1 MTKKWRRVYAWVLT
15 VAMVLS
21 MANLPITIAKAASTQ
36 NLTVKSGA
44 TSVTIAKNE
53 YGDDYIG
60 DMFFNI
66 PDALKTKSAI
76 SSNKVTSMTVKITIK
91 SFTQGSGA
99 KAQAF
104 IFAQPDASGDW
115 NWNQSSTAELVTG
128 SQLTLTYSFADM
140 DWKGGTTLGNLGVR
154 FANAAEGSTVSYSVD
169 SAVINMADSGSSATS
184 KPSSATSKP
193 SSTASA
199 GGNVSTDQIAITR
212 SVGSGTNDY
221 YAEYSFSITNNSS
234 ETVRGI
240 QILIPT
246 SGSVDVGYVE
256 GFSAVYDAALGGVVA
271 YYSTEIAAG
280 ATVSSSSNKVGFGKQ
295 PSISVGESN
304 VIAVNCAGPS
314 TGDELNYELTGR
326 KDVAYADTPV
336 GRHGKLSVQKVDGYA
351 APIMVDQNGVPTQLR
366 GASTHG
372 MHWFPQYVNQN
383 AFQTLR
389 DDWGINMVR
398 LVCYPRDVGSVGY
411 LTGGDSTKQQLDTLI
426 QNGVDYATKLGMY
439 ALVDWHVHAYNP
451 NEYLKEAKIF
461 FTKYATM
468 YKDHDNV
475 LYEICNEPTGTN
487 WYSGNGKDLYTY
499 CSEVIKTIRAIDPDA
514 IIICGTNTWSQ
525 DVDQVAAKP
534 MKALGYENIMYTF
547 HFYSATHKENL
558 MKKVRLATKDGTP
571 IFVTEFGI
579 CSADGNGSYDAEN
592 ADRWIELLDELNI
605 SFACWSYS
613 NCNEK
618 SAYFKSSCSNA
629 GGDWTADDLT
639 TTGKWLINTCRAHEE
654 KENASYPAV
663 SPSAE
668 PTKAPTVT
676 EKPTTEPTKAPT
688 VTEKPTTEPTK
699 APTVTVKPTAK
710 PTKAPTVTEKPTAE
724 PTKAPTVTEK
734 PTAEPTKAP
743 TVTVKPTAKPTKAP
757 TVTEKPTAEPTK
769 APTVTTAPDKEIQ
782 EAPSTALTI
791 VARTSTSLTVQATV
805 AAPAGKSY
813 EYTIDG
819 TSWQTQTTFTDL
831 QPATSYTV
839 SVRYAETDN
848 YQASMISDHTL
859 TGGTLVEDV
868 YKIDLSKLDDTTYV
882 DGMFS
887 KDDATGKSYAA
898 SYDASSNAL
907 TLSGTD
913 HTFEL
918 VADNA
923 KVKIILK
930 KGVSAALCGVTCGN
944 ISSEDDTSL
953 EMVRGSNTTGSIEAA
968 NVIVSGGTNNT
979 EKIMADT
986 IAVKGGS
993 LTAVAAK
1000 ESNKTAL
1007 SADTITITDG
1017 EVTAIGDGT
1026 GGALYADSKISL
1038 IGGTLTVKAGPNKT
1052 EKSAIDVKS
1061 DESSVILVGDI
1072 KIINQTDGAL
1082 GTDDLFSKETI
1093 STGGT
1098 TTKLVTVTFDT
1109 VDEVW
1114 TVTVEQGSD
1123 IILPNRPKENLILRW
1138 YSDRDVQGY
1147 APGIIYTVQENTYFC
1162 AKYFDE
1168 APVEPSSKPTVAPSS
1183 EPTVTPS
1190 SKPTVAPSS
1199 EPTVTPSSE
1208 PTVEPSEEPIAT
1220 PTAEPTKVPEPTAA
1234 PIKTPTPTAEPTKAP
1249 EPTAA
1254 PIKTPTPTAE
1264 PTKAPMITPVPS
1276 DDPTESAAPSEKP
1289 TITPTQKPGIQ
1300 ATGMRVIASV
1310 KKVSNLPVK
1319 SKLQLAAGKSMQL
1332 TVTLLPTGAKPQKLT
1347 YTSSKPSIAKVSGSG
1362 KIVAGKKA
1370 GTTVITIR
1378 TANGLQKRLTIRVM
1392 KKAVKK
1398 IKLSG
1403 VKKLKVG
1410 KKLKLKAK
1418 ITPKKKYASATVF
1431 WVSGNTKIATVT
1443 QSGVVKAKK
1452 KGKVKITAIATD
1464 GSGKKKV
1471 IKLTIK

>member
-336 GRHGKLSVQKVDGYA
+336 GRHGKLSVQKVDGYT

-398 LVCYPRDVGSVGY
+398 LVCYPRDGGSVGY

-547 HFYSATHKENL
+547 HFYSASHKENL

-592 ADRWIELLDELNI
+592 ADRWIALLDELNI

-676 EKPTTEPTKAPT
+676 
-688 VTEKPTTEPTK
+688 
-699 APTVTVKPTAK
+699 VK
-710 PTKAPTVTEKPTAE
+710 
-724 PTKAPTVTEK
+724 
-734 PTAEPTKAP
+734 
-743 TVTVKPTAKPTKAP
+743 
-757 TVTEKPTAEPTK
+757 
-769 APTVTTAPDKEIQ
+769 
-782 EAPSTALTI
+782 
-791 VARTSTSLTVQATV
+791 
-805 AAPAGKSY
+805 
-813 EYTIDG
+813 
-819 TSWQTQTTFTDL
+819 
-831 QPATSYTV
+831 
-839 SVRYAETDN
+839 
-848 YQASMISDHTL
+848 
-859 TGGTLVEDV
+859 
-868 YKIDLSKLDDTTYV
+868 
-882 DGMFS
+882 
-887 KDDATGKSYAA
+887 
-898 SYDASSNAL
+898 
-907 TLSGTD
+907 
-913 HTFEL
+913 
-918 VADNA
+918 
-923 KVKIILK
+923 
-930 KGVSAALCGVTCGN
+930 
-944 ISSEDDTSL
+944 
-953 EMVRGSNTTGSIEAA
+953 
-968 NVIVSGGTNNT
+968 
-979 EKIMADT
+979 
-986 IAVKGGS
+986 
-993 LTAVAAK
+993 
-1000 ESNKTAL
+1000 
-1007 SADTITITDG
+1007 
-1017 EVTAIGDGT
+1017 
-1026 GGALYADSKISL
+1026 
-1038 IGGTLTVKAGPNKT
+1038 
-1052 EKSAIDVKS
+1052 
-1061 DESSVILVGDI
+1061 
-1072 KIINQTDGAL
+1072 
-1082 GTDDLFSKETI
+1082 
-1093 STGGT
+1093 
-1098 TTKLVTVTFDT
+1098 
-1109 VDEVW
+1109 
-1114 TVTVEQGSD
+1114 
-1123 IILPNRPKENLILRW
+1123 
-1138 YSDRDVQGY
+1138 
-1147 APGIIYTVQENTYFC
+1147 
-1162 AKYFDE
+1162 
-1168 APVEPSSKPTVAPSS
+1168 
-1183 EPTVTPS
+1183 
-1190 SKPTVAPSS
+1190 
-1199 EPTVTPSSE
+1199 
-1208 PTVEPSEEPIAT
+1208 
-1220 PTAEPTKVPEPTAA
+1220 PTAA

-1264 PTKAPMITPVPS
+1264 PTKAPTITSVPS

-1300 ATGMRVIASV
+1300 ATGMRVIVSV

-1319 SKLQLAAGKSMQL
+1319 QKLQLAAGKSMQL

-1378 TANGLQKRLTIRVM
+1378 TANGLQKKITIRVM

>member
-199 GGNVSTDQIAITR
+199 GGNVSADQIAITR

-295 PSISVGESN
+295 PSISVGKSN

-398 LVCYPRDVGSVGY
+398 LVCYPRDGGSVGY

-499 CSEVIKTIRAIDPDA
+499 CSEVIETIRAIDPDA

-534 MKALGYENIMYTF
+534 MKDLGYKNIMYTF

-558 MKKVRLATKDGTP
+558 MEKVRLATKDGTP

-592 ADRWIELLDELNI
+592 ADRWIALLDELNI

-676 EKPTTEPTKAPT
+676 
-688 VTEKPTTEPTK
+688 V
-699 APTVTVKPTAK
+699 
-710 PTKAPTVTEKPTAE
+710 KPTAE
-724 PTKAPTVTEK
+724 PTNK
-734 PTAEPTKAP
+734 
-743 TVTVKPTAKPTKAP
+743 
-757 TVTEKPTAEPTK
+757 
-769 APTVTTAPDKEIQ
+769 PTVTTAPDKEIQ

-868 YKIDLSKLDDTTYV
+868 YKIDMSKLDDTTYV

-898 SYDASSNAL
+898 SYDASSNEL

-979 EKIMADT
+979 EQIMADT

-1038 IGGTLTVKAGPNKT
+1038 IGGILTVKAGPNKT

-1072 KIINQTDGAL
+1072 KIINQADGAL

-1147 APGIIYTVQENTYFC
+1147 APEIIYTVQENTYFC
-1162 AKYFDE
+1162 AKYFDK
-1168 APVEPSSKPTVAPSS
+1168 APVEPSSKPTVA
-1183 EPTVTPS
+1183 
-1190 SKPTVAPSS
+1190 
-1199 EPTVTPSSE
+1199 PSSE

-1220 PTAEPTKVPEPTAA
+1220 PTAEPTK
-1234 PIKTPTPTAEPTKAP
+1234 AP
-1249 EPTAA
+1249 EPTA
-1254 PIKTPTPTAE
+1254 
-1264 PTKAPMITPVPS
+1264 APMITPVPS

-1319 SKLQLAAGKSMQL
+1319 QKLQLAAGKSMQL

-1378 TANGLQKRLTIRVM
+1378 TANGLQKKITIRVM

>member
-199 GGNVSTDQIAITR
+199 GGNVSADQIAITR

-398 LVCYPRDVGSVGY
+398 LVCYPRDGGSVGY

-558 MKKVRLATKDGTP
+558 MEKVRLATKDGTP

-592 ADRWIELLDELNI
+592 ADRWIALLDELNI

-663 SPSAE
+663 SPSA
-668 PTKAPTVT
+668 K
-676 EKPTTEPTKAPT
+676 PTKAPT

-699 APTVTVKPTAK
+699 APTVTV
-710 PTKAPTVTEKPTAE
+710 
-724 PTKAPTVTEK
+724 K

-757 TVTEKPTAEPTK
+757 TVTEKPTAKP
-769 APTVTTAPDKEIQ
+769 I
-782 EAPSTALTI
+782 
-791 VARTSTSLTVQATV
+791 
-805 AAPAGKSY
+805 
-813 EYTIDG
+813 
-819 TSWQTQTTFTDL
+819 
-831 QPATSYTV
+831 
-839 SVRYAETDN
+839 
-848 YQASMISDHTL
+848 
-859 TGGTLVEDV
+859 
-868 YKIDLSKLDDTTYV
+868 
-882 DGMFS
+882 
-887 KDDATGKSYAA
+887 
-898 SYDASSNAL
+898 
-907 TLSGTD
+907 
-913 HTFEL
+913 
-918 VADNA
+918 
-923 KVKIILK
+923 
-930 KGVSAALCGVTCGN
+930 
-944 ISSEDDTSL
+944 
-953 EMVRGSNTTGSIEAA
+953 
-968 NVIVSGGTNNT
+968 
-979 EKIMADT
+979 
-986 IAVKGGS
+986 
-993 LTAVAAK
+993 
-1000 ESNKTAL
+1000 KT
-1007 SADTITITDG
+1007 
-1017 EVTAIGDGT
+1017 
-1026 GGALYADSKISL
+1026 
-1038 IGGTLTVKAGPNKT
+1038 P
-1052 EKSAIDVKS
+1052 
-1061 DESSVILVGDI
+1061 
-1072 KIINQTDGAL
+1072 
-1082 GTDDLFSKETI
+1082 
-1093 STGGT
+1093 
-1098 TTKLVTVTFDT
+1098 
-1109 VDEVW
+1109 
-1114 TVTVEQGSD
+1114 
-1123 IILPNRPKENLILRW
+1123 
-1138 YSDRDVQGY
+1138 
-1147 APGIIYTVQENTYFC
+1147 
-1162 AKYFDE
+1162 
-1168 APVEPSSKPTVAPSS
+1168 
-1183 EPTVTPS
+1183 
-1190 SKPTVAPSS
+1190 
-1199 EPTVTPSSE
+1199 
-1208 PTVEPSEEPIAT
+1208 T
-1220 PTAEPTKVPEPTAA
+1220 PTAEPTKAPEPTAAPIKTPEPTAEPTKAPEPTAA

-1254 PIKTPTPTAE
+1254 PIKTPTPTAA
-1264 PTKAPMITPVPS
+1264 PTITSVPS

-1378 TANGLQKRLTIRVM
+1378 TANGLQKKITIRVM

>member
-295 PSISVGESN
+295 PSISVGKSN

-398 LVCYPRDVGSVGY
+398 LVCYPRDGGSVGY

-475 LYEICNEPTGTN
+475 LYEICNEPTDTN

-499 CSEVIKTIRAIDPDA
+499 CSEVIETIRAIDPDA

-534 MKALGYENIMYTF
+534 MKALGYENIMYTC
-547 HFYSATHKENL
+547 HFYSATHQENL
-558 MKKVRLATKDGTP
+558 MKKVRQATKDGTP

-579 CSADGNGSYDAEN
+579 CSADGNGSYNPES
-592 ADRWIELLDELNI
+592 ADRWIALLDELNI

-676 EKPTTEPTKAPT
+676 VKPTAEPTKAPT
-688 VTEKPTTEPTK
+688 VTEKPTTEPTNK
-699 APTVTVKPTAK
+699 
-710 PTKAPTVTEKPTAE
+710 
-724 PTKAPTVTEK
+724 
-734 PTAEPTKAP
+734 
-743 TVTVKPTAKPTKAP
+743 
-757 TVTEKPTAEPTK
+757 
-769 APTVTTAPDKEIQ
+769 PTVTTAPDKEIQ

-898 SYDASSNAL
+898 SYDASSNEL

-979 EKIMADT
+979 EQIMADT

-1147 APGIIYTVQENTYFC
+1147 APGTIYTVQENTYFC
-1162 AKYFDE
+1162 AKYFDK

-1183 EPTVTPS
+1183 
-1190 SKPTVAPSS
+1190 KPTVA
-1199 EPTVTPSSE
+1199 PSSE

-1220 PTAEPTKVPEPTAA
+1220 PTAEPTK
-1234 PIKTPTPTAEPTKAP
+1234 AP
-1249 EPTAA
+1249 EPTA
-1254 PIKTPTPTAE
+1254 
-1264 PTKAPMITPVPS
+1264 APMITPVPS

-1300 ATGMRVIASV
+1300 ATGMRVIVSV

-1319 SKLQLAAGKSMQL
+1319 QKLQLAAGKSMQL

-1378 TANGLQKRLTIRVM
+1378 TANGLQKKITIRVM

-1418 ITPKKKYASATVF
+1418 ITPKKKYASAKVF

>member
-199 GGNVSTDQIAITR
+199 GGNVSADQIAITR

-295 PSISVGESN
+295 PSITVGESN

-336 GRHGKLSVQKVDGYA
+336 GRHGKLSVQKVDDYT

-398 LVCYPRDVGSVGY
+398 LVCYPRDSGSVGY

-499 CSEVIKTIRAIDPDA
+499 CSEVIETIRAIDPDA

-534 MKALGYENIMYTF
+534 MKDLGYENIMYTF
-547 HFYSATHKENL
+547 HFYSATHGENL
-558 MKKVRLATKDGTP
+558 MKKVRQATKDGTP

-592 ADRWIELLDELNI
+592 ADRWIALLDELNI

-613 NCNEK
+613 NCNQK

-629 GGDWTADDLT
+629 GGDWTVDDLT

-676 EKPTTEPTKAPT
+676 EKPTAEPTSTPT
-688 VTEKPTTEPTK
+688 VTS
-699 APTVTVKPTAK
+699 
-710 PTKAPTVTEKPTAE
+710 
-724 PTKAPTVTEK
+724 
-734 PTAEPTKAP
+734 
-743 TVTVKPTAKPTKAP
+743 
-757 TVTEKPTAEPTK
+757 
-769 APTVTTAPDKEIQ
+769 APDKEIQ
-782 EAPSTALTI
+782 AAPSTALTI

-819 TSWQTQTTFTDL
+819 TSWQTETTFTDL

-898 SYDASSNAL
+898 SYDASSNEL

-913 HTFEL
+913 QTFEL

-944 ISSEDDTSL
+944 ISSEDNTSL

-979 EKIMADT
+979 EQIMADT

-1000 ESNKTAL
+1000 GSNKTAL

-1109 VDEVW
+1109 TDEVW

-1147 APGIIYTVQENTYFC
+1147 APGTIYTVQENTYFC

-1190 SKPTVAPSS
+1190 S
-1199 EPTVTPSSE
+1199 E

-1220 PTAEPTKVPEPTAA
+1220 PTAEPTK
-1234 PIKTPTPTAEPTKAP
+1234 AP
-1249 EPTAA
+1249 EPTDV
-1254 PIKTPTPTAE
+1254 PT
-1264 PTKAPMITPVPS
+1264 ITPVPS

-1289 TITPTQKPGIQ
+1289 TLTPTQKPVIQ

-1319 SKLQLAAGKSMQL
+1319 PKLQLAAGKSMQL

-1347 YTSSKPSIAKVSGSG
+1347 YTSSNPSIAKVSDSG
-1362 KIVAGKKA
+1362 KIIAGKKA

-1378 TANGLQKRLTIRVM
+1378 TANGLQKKITIRVM

>member
-154 FANAAEGSTVSYSVD
+154 FANAADGSTVSYSVD

-199 GGNVSTDQIAITR
+199 GGNVSADQIAITR

-499 CSEVIKTIRAIDPDA
+499 CSEVIKTIRDIDPDA

-558 MKKVRLATKDGTP
+558 MEKVRLATKDGTP

-579 CSADGNGSYDAEN
+579 CSADGNGSYDTEN
-592 ADRWIELLDELNI
+592 ADRWIALLDELNI

-663 SPSAE
+663 SPSAG
-668 PTKAPTVT
+668 
-676 EKPTTEPTKAPT
+676 PTKAPT

-699 APTVTVKPTAK
+699 APTVTVKPTA
-710 PTKAPTVTEKPTAE
+710 E

-734 PTAEPTKAP
+734 PTAK
-743 TVTVKPTAKPTKAP
+743 
-757 TVTEKPTAEPTK
+757 
-769 APTVTTAPDKEIQ
+769 
-782 EAPSTALTI
+782 
-791 VARTSTSLTVQATV
+791 
-805 AAPAGKSY
+805 
-813 EYTIDG
+813 
-819 TSWQTQTTFTDL
+819 
-831 QPATSYTV
+831 
-839 SVRYAETDN
+839 
-848 YQASMISDHTL
+848 
-859 TGGTLVEDV
+859 
-868 YKIDLSKLDDTTYV
+868 
-882 DGMFS
+882 
-887 KDDATGKSYAA
+887 
-898 SYDASSNAL
+898 
-907 TLSGTD
+907 
-913 HTFEL
+913 
-918 VADNA
+918 
-923 KVKIILK
+923 
-930 KGVSAALCGVTCGN
+930 
-944 ISSEDDTSL
+944 
-953 EMVRGSNTTGSIEAA
+953 
-968 NVIVSGGTNNT
+968 
-979 EKIMADT
+979 
-986 IAVKGGS
+986 
-993 LTAVAAK
+993 
-1000 ESNKTAL
+1000 
-1007 SADTITITDG
+1007 
-1017 EVTAIGDGT
+1017 
-1026 GGALYADSKISL
+1026 
-1038 IGGTLTVKAGPNKT
+1038 
-1052 EKSAIDVKS
+1052 
-1061 DESSVILVGDI
+1061 
-1072 KIINQTDGAL
+1072 
-1082 GTDDLFSKETI
+1082 
-1093 STGGT
+1093 
-1098 TTKLVTVTFDT
+1098 
-1109 VDEVW
+1109 
-1114 TVTVEQGSD
+1114 
-1123 IILPNRPKENLILRW
+1123 
-1138 YSDRDVQGY
+1138 
-1147 APGIIYTVQENTYFC
+1147 
-1162 AKYFDE
+1162 
-1168 APVEPSSKPTVAPSS
+1168 
-1183 EPTVTPS
+1183 
-1190 SKPTVAPSS
+1190 
-1199 EPTVTPSSE
+1199 
-1208 PTVEPSEEPIAT
+1208 
-1220 PTAEPTKVPEPTAA
+1220 

-1254 PIKTPTPTAE
+1254 PIKTPEPTAE
-1264 PTKAPMITPVPS
+1264 PTKAPEPTAAPIKTPTPTAAPTITSVPS

>member
-336 GRHGKLSVQKVDGYA
+336 GRHGKLSVQKVDSYA

-579 CSADGNGSYDAEN
+579 CSADGNGSYDTEN
-592 ADRWIELLDELNI
+592 ADRWIALLDELNI

-688 VTEKPTTEPTK
+688 VT
-699 APTVTVKPTAK
+699 VR
-710 PTKAPTVTEKPTAE
+710 PTAE

-734 PTAEPTKAP
+734 PTAKPIKTPT
-743 TVTVKPTAKPTKAP
+743 
-757 TVTEKPTAEPTK
+757 PTAEPTK
-769 APTVTTAPDKEIQ
+769 APEPT
-782 EAPSTALTI
+782 
-791 VARTSTSLTVQATV
+791 
-805 AAPAGKSY
+805 AAP
-813 EYTIDG
+813 I
-819 TSWQTQTTFTDL
+819 
-831 QPATSYTV
+831 
-839 SVRYAETDN
+839 
-848 YQASMISDHTL
+848 
-859 TGGTLVEDV
+859 
-868 YKIDLSKLDDTTYV
+868 
-882 DGMFS
+882 
-887 KDDATGKSYAA
+887 
-898 SYDASSNAL
+898 
-907 TLSGTD
+907 
-913 HTFEL
+913 
-918 VADNA
+918 
-923 KVKIILK
+923 
-930 KGVSAALCGVTCGN
+930 
-944 ISSEDDTSL
+944 
-953 EMVRGSNTTGSIEAA
+953 
-968 NVIVSGGTNNT
+968 
-979 EKIMADT
+979 
-986 IAVKGGS
+986 
-993 LTAVAAK
+993 
-1000 ESNKTAL
+1000 KTP
-1007 SADTITITDG
+1007 
-1017 EVTAIGDGT
+1017 E
-1026 GGALYADSKISL
+1026 
-1038 IGGTLTVKAGPNKT
+1038 
-1052 EKSAIDVKS
+1052 
-1061 DESSVILVGDI
+1061 
-1072 KIINQTDGAL
+1072 
-1082 GTDDLFSKETI
+1082 
-1093 STGGT
+1093 
-1098 TTKLVTVTFDT
+1098 
-1109 VDEVW
+1109 
-1114 TVTVEQGSD
+1114 
-1123 IILPNRPKENLILRW
+1123 
-1138 YSDRDVQGY
+1138 
-1147 APGIIYTVQENTYFC
+1147 
-1162 AKYFDE
+1162 
-1168 APVEPSSKPTVAPSS
+1168 
-1183 EPTVTPS
+1183 
-1190 SKPTVAPSS
+1190 
-1199 EPTVTPSSE
+1199 
-1208 PTVEPSEEPIAT
+1208 
-1220 PTAEPTKVPEPTAA
+1220 PTAEPTKAPEPTAA

-1254 PIKTPTPTAE
+1254 PIKTPTPTAA
-1264 PTKAPMITPVPS
+1264 PTITSVSS

-1431 WVSGNTKIATVT
+1431 WVSGNTKIATLT

>member
-336 GRHGKLSVQKVDGYA
+336 GRHGKLSVQKVDSYA
-351 APIMVDQNGVPTQLR
+351 TPIMVDQNGVPTQLR

-579 CSADGNGSYDAEN
+579 CSADGNGSYDTEN
-592 ADRWIELLDELNI
+592 ADRWIALLDELNI

-688 VTEKPTTEPTK
+688 VT
-699 APTVTVKPTAK
+699 VR
-710 PTKAPTVTEKPTAE
+710 
-724 PTKAPTVTEK
+724 

-757 TVTEKPTAEPTK
+757 TVTEKPTAKP
-769 APTVTTAPDKEIQ
+769 I
-782 EAPSTALTI
+782 
-791 VARTSTSLTVQATV
+791 
-805 AAPAGKSY
+805 
-813 EYTIDG
+813 
-819 TSWQTQTTFTDL
+819 
-831 QPATSYTV
+831 
-839 SVRYAETDN
+839 
-848 YQASMISDHTL
+848 
-859 TGGTLVEDV
+859 
-868 YKIDLSKLDDTTYV
+868 
-882 DGMFS
+882 
-887 KDDATGKSYAA
+887 
-898 SYDASSNAL
+898 
-907 TLSGTD
+907 
-913 HTFEL
+913 
-918 VADNA
+918 
-923 KVKIILK
+923 
-930 KGVSAALCGVTCGN
+930 
-944 ISSEDDTSL
+944 
-953 EMVRGSNTTGSIEAA
+953 
-968 NVIVSGGTNNT
+968 
-979 EKIMADT
+979 
-986 IAVKGGS
+986 
-993 LTAVAAK
+993 
-1000 ESNKTAL
+1000 KT
-1007 SADTITITDG
+1007 
-1017 EVTAIGDGT
+1017 
-1026 GGALYADSKISL
+1026 
-1038 IGGTLTVKAGPNKT
+1038 P
-1052 EKSAIDVKS
+1052 
-1061 DESSVILVGDI
+1061 
-1072 KIINQTDGAL
+1072 
-1082 GTDDLFSKETI
+1082 
-1093 STGGT
+1093 
-1098 TTKLVTVTFDT
+1098 
-1109 VDEVW
+1109 
-1114 TVTVEQGSD
+1114 
-1123 IILPNRPKENLILRW
+1123 
-1138 YSDRDVQGY
+1138 
-1147 APGIIYTVQENTYFC
+1147 
-1162 AKYFDE
+1162 
-1168 APVEPSSKPTVAPSS
+1168 
-1183 EPTVTPS
+1183 
-1190 SKPTVAPSS
+1190 
-1199 EPTVTPSSE
+1199 
-1208 PTVEPSEEPIAT
+1208 T
-1220 PTAEPTKVPEPTAA
+1220 PTAEPTKAPEPTAAPIKTPEPTAEPTKAPEPTAA

-1254 PIKTPTPTAE
+1254 PIKTPTPTAA
-1264 PTKAPMITPVPS
+1264 PTITSVSS

>member
-295 PSISVGESN
+295 PSISVGKSN

-398 LVCYPRDVGSVGY
+398 LVCYPRDGGSVGY

-499 CSEVIKTIRAIDPDA
+499 CSEVIETIRAIDPDA

-534 MKALGYENIMYTF
+534 MKDLGYKNIMYTF

-558 MKKVRLATKDGTP
+558 MEKVRLATKDGTP

-592 ADRWIELLDELNI
+592 ADRWIALLDELNI

-654 KENASYPAV
+654 KENASYPVA
-663 SPSAE
+663 SPSAEPTKAPTVTVKPTAE

-676 EKPTTEPTKAPT
+676 EKPTTEPTNK
-688 VTEKPTTEPTK
+688 
-699 APTVTVKPTAK
+699 
-710 PTKAPTVTEKPTAE
+710 
-724 PTKAPTVTEK
+724 
-734 PTAEPTKAP
+734 
-743 TVTVKPTAKPTKAP
+743 
-757 TVTEKPTAEPTK
+757 
-769 APTVTTAPDKEIQ
+769 PTVTTAPDKEIQ

-898 SYDASSNAL
+898 SYDASSNEL

-979 EKIMADT
+979 EQIMADT

-1007 SADTITITDG
+1007 SADKITITDG

-1147 APGIIYTVQENTYFC
+1147 APGTIYTVQENTYFC
-1162 AKYFDE
+1162 AKYFDK
-1168 APVEPSSKPTVAPSS
+1168 APVEPSSKPTVA
-1183 EPTVTPS
+1183 
-1190 SKPTVAPSS
+1190 
-1199 EPTVTPSSE
+1199 PSSE

-1220 PTAEPTKVPEPTAA
+1220 PTAEPTK
-1234 PIKTPTPTAEPTKAP
+1234 AP
-1249 EPTAA
+1249 EPTA
-1254 PIKTPTPTAE
+1254 
-1264 PTKAPMITPVPS
+1264 APMITPVPS

-1300 ATGMRVIASV
+1300 AAGMRVIVRV

-1319 SKLQLAAGKSMQL
+1319 QKLQLAAGKSMQL
-1332 TVTLLPTGAKPQKLT
+1332 TVTLLPIGAKPQKLT

-1378 TANGLQKRLTIRVM
+1378 TANGLQKKITIRVM

-1418 ITPKKKYASATVF
+1418 ITPKKKYASAKVF

>member
-128 SQLTLTYSFADM
+128 SQLTLNYSFADM

-199 GGNVSTDQIAITR
+199 GGNVSADQIAITR

-579 CSADGNGSYDAEN
+579 CSADGNGSYDTEN
-592 ADRWIELLDELNI
+592 ADRWIALLDELNI

-663 SPSAE
+663 SPSAG
-668 PTKAPTVT
+668 
-676 EKPTTEPTKAPT
+676 PTKAPT

-699 APTVTVKPTAK
+699 APTVTVKPTA
-710 PTKAPTVTEKPTAE
+710 E

-734 PTAEPTKAP
+734 PTA
-743 TVTVKPTAKPTKAP
+743 KPIKTP
-757 TVTEKPTAEPTK
+757 EPTAEPTK
-769 APTVTTAPDKEIQ
+769 A
-782 EAPSTALTI
+782 
-791 VARTSTSLTVQATV
+791 
-805 AAPAGKSY
+805 
-813 EYTIDG
+813 
-819 TSWQTQTTFTDL
+819 
-831 QPATSYTV
+831 
-839 SVRYAETDN
+839 
-848 YQASMISDHTL
+848 
-859 TGGTLVEDV
+859 
-868 YKIDLSKLDDTTYV
+868 
-882 DGMFS
+882 
-887 KDDATGKSYAA
+887 
-898 SYDASSNAL
+898 
-907 TLSGTD
+907 
-913 HTFEL
+913 
-918 VADNA
+918 
-923 KVKIILK
+923 
-930 KGVSAALCGVTCGN
+930 
-944 ISSEDDTSL
+944 
-953 EMVRGSNTTGSIEAA
+953 
-968 NVIVSGGTNNT
+968 
-979 EKIMADT
+979 
-986 IAVKGGS
+986 
-993 LTAVAAK
+993 
-1000 ESNKTAL
+1000 
-1007 SADTITITDG
+1007 
-1017 EVTAIGDGT
+1017 
-1026 GGALYADSKISL
+1026 
-1038 IGGTLTVKAGPNKT
+1038 
-1052 EKSAIDVKS
+1052 
-1061 DESSVILVGDI
+1061 
-1072 KIINQTDGAL
+1072 
-1082 GTDDLFSKETI
+1082 
-1093 STGGT
+1093 
-1098 TTKLVTVTFDT
+1098 
-1109 VDEVW
+1109 
-1114 TVTVEQGSD
+1114 
-1123 IILPNRPKENLILRW
+1123 
-1138 YSDRDVQGY
+1138 
-1147 APGIIYTVQENTYFC
+1147 
-1162 AKYFDE
+1162 
-1168 APVEPSSKPTVAPSS
+1168 
-1183 EPTVTPS
+1183 
-1190 SKPTVAPSS
+1190 
-1199 EPTVTPSSE
+1199 
-1208 PTVEPSEEPIAT
+1208 
-1220 PTAEPTKVPEPTAA
+1220 PEPTAA

-1254 PIKTPTPTAE
+1254 PIKTPTPTAA
-1264 PTKAPMITPVPS
+1264 PTITSVPS

>member
-169 SAVINMADSGSSATS
+169 SAVINMADSGSSATSKPSSATS

-499 CSEVIKTIRAIDPDA
+499 CSEVIKTIRDIDPDA

-558 MKKVRLATKDGTP
+558 MEKVRLATKDGTP

-579 CSADGNGSYDAEN
+579 CSADGNGSYDTEN
-592 ADRWIELLDELNI
+592 ADRWIALLDELNI

-688 VTEKPTTEPTK
+688 VTVRPTAEPTKAPTVTEKPTAEPTK
-699 APTVTVKPTAK
+699 APTVTV
-710 PTKAPTVTEKPTAE
+710 KPTAE

-757 TVTEKPTAEPTK
+757 TVTEKPTAEPTNK
-769 APTVTTAPDKEIQ
+769 PTAPTAPDKEIQ

-898 SYDASSNAL
+898 SYDASSNEL

-979 EKIMADT
+979 EQIMADA

-1168 APVEPSSKPTVAPSS
+1168 APVEPSSKPTVATSS

-1190 SKPTVAPSS
+1190 SKPTVAPS
-1199 EPTVTPSSE
+1199 
-1208 PTVEPSEEPIAT
+1208 EEPIAT
-1220 PTAEPTKVPEPTAA
+1220 PTAEPTKA
-1234 PIKTPTPTAEPTKAP
+1234 
-1249 EPTAA
+1249 
-1254 PIKTPTPTAE
+1254 
-1264 PTKAPMITPVPS
+1264 PVPS

-1378 TANGLQKRLTIRVM
+1378 TANGLQKKITIRVM

>member
-128 SQLTLTYSFADM
+128 SQLTLNYSFADM

-199 GGNVSTDQIAITR
+199 GGNVSADQIAITR

-411 LTGGDSTKQQLDTLI
+411 LTGGDSTRQQLDTLI

-499 CSEVIKTIRAIDPDA
+499 CSEVIKTIRDIDPDA

-558 MKKVRLATKDGTP
+558 MEKVRLATKDGTP

-579 CSADGNGSYDAEN
+579 CSADGNGSYDTEN
-592 ADRWIELLDELNI
+592 ADRWIALLDELNI

-663 SPSAE
+663 SPSAG
-668 PTKAPTVT
+668 
-676 EKPTTEPTKAPT
+676 PTKAPT

-699 APTVTVKPTAK
+699 APTVTV
-710 PTKAPTVTEKPTAE
+710 
-724 PTKAPTVTEK
+724 K

-769 APTVTTAPDKEIQ
+769 APTVT
-782 EAPSTALTI
+782 
-791 VARTSTSLTVQATV
+791 
-805 AAPAGKSY
+805 
-813 EYTIDG
+813 
-819 TSWQTQTTFTDL
+819 
-831 QPATSYTV
+831 
-839 SVRYAETDN
+839 
-848 YQASMISDHTL
+848 
-859 TGGTLVEDV
+859 
-868 YKIDLSKLDDTTYV
+868 
-882 DGMFS
+882 
-887 KDDATGKSYAA
+887 
-898 SYDASSNAL
+898 
-907 TLSGTD
+907 
-913 HTFEL
+913 
-918 VADNA
+918 
-923 KVKIILK
+923 VK
-930 KGVSAALCGVTCGN
+930 
-944 ISSEDDTSL
+944 
-953 EMVRGSNTTGSIEAA
+953 
-968 NVIVSGGTNNT
+968 
-979 EKIMADT
+979 
-986 IAVKGGS
+986 
-993 LTAVAAK
+993 
-1000 ESNKTAL
+1000 
-1007 SADTITITDG
+1007 
-1017 EVTAIGDGT
+1017 
-1026 GGALYADSKISL
+1026 
-1038 IGGTLTVKAGPNKT
+1038 
-1052 EKSAIDVKS
+1052 
-1061 DESSVILVGDI
+1061 
-1072 KIINQTDGAL
+1072 
-1082 GTDDLFSKETI
+1082 
-1093 STGGT
+1093 
-1098 TTKLVTVTFDT
+1098 
-1109 VDEVW
+1109 
-1114 TVTVEQGSD
+1114 
-1123 IILPNRPKENLILRW
+1123 
-1138 YSDRDVQGY
+1138 
-1147 APGIIYTVQENTYFC
+1147 
-1162 AKYFDE
+1162 
-1168 APVEPSSKPTVAPSS
+1168 
-1183 EPTVTPS
+1183 
-1190 SKPTVAPSS
+1190 
-1199 EPTVTPSSE
+1199 
-1208 PTVEPSEEPIAT
+1208 
-1220 PTAEPTKVPEPTAA
+1220 PTAEPTKAPEPTAA

-1264 PTKAPMITPVPS
+1264 PTKAPTVTEKPTAEPTAAPTITSVPS

-1378 TANGLQKRLTIRVM
+1378 TANGLQKKITIRVM